1 MNIANRMTSRR
12 IITGMKDY
20 VADLLD
26 GNRSRAAR
34 IVQVLI
40 VAAIVTSVIAMI
52 LETVP
57 GLSRYDSLFDH
68 IELVCALLF
77 TTEIL
82 LRLWSAPAAASP
94 FAQRRW
100 PRIAYL
106 MSPSGVVDLVSVVPF
121 YFGGSNFMVVRS
133 LRLLRVFRLA
143 KLVRYV
149 AALSLLRQAIRM
161 RRRELIALGLVAA
174 ITILISATLM
184 YSAEHEAQP
193 KAFACMPD
201 ALWWALSTLTTV
213 GYGDIYPTTPLGRL
227 CASLIMILGI
237 GLVALPTGLVGSAFY
252 ELTQHRVCP
261 HCGCELI
268 SHPSHLKTRR
278 SEPTSSGGRE
288 ERSAGQG

>member
-1 MNIANRMTSRR
+1 
-12 IITGMKDY
+12 
-20 VADLLD
+20 
-26 GNRSRAAR
+26 
-34 IVQVLI
+34 
-40 VAAIVTSVIAMI
+40 
-52 LETVP
+52 
-57 GLSRYDSLFDH
+57 
-68 IELVCALLF
+68 
-77 TTEIL
+77 
-82 LRLWSAPAAASP
+82 
-94 FAQRRW
+94 
-100 PRIAYL
+100 

-149 AALSLLRQAIRM
+149 AALGLLRQAIRM
-161 RRRELIALGLVAA
+161 RRRELIALGLVAS

-193 KAFACMPD
+193 KAFTCMPD

-213 GYGDIYPTTPLGRL
+213 GYGDIYPTTALGRL

-261 HCGCELI
+261 HCGCELL
-268 SHPSHLKTRR
+268 SHPSHLKTNRL
-278 SEPTSSGGRE
+278 EPTSSGGRE
-288 ERSAGQG
+288 ERGAGQ